1 MNSLMEYK
9 GYHAKVDF
17 DYTDQIFVGEVLGIT
32 DSLYFHGT
40 SVHELVESFHNSID
54 NYLDYCAQCGKK
66 PEKEF
71 RGVFNVRI
79 KPEMHR
85 CAALEAA
92 KEGVTMNQF
101 VSEAIQ
107 EKLAEK
113 GAVYG

>member
-1 MNSLMEYK
+1 MP
-9 GYHAKVDF
+9 
-17 DYTDQIFVGEVLGIT
+17 
-32 DSLYFHGT
+32 
-40 SVHELVESFHNSID
+40 
-54 NYLDYCAQCGKK
+54 KK
-66 PEKEF
+66 EE
-71 RGVFNVRI
+71 
-79 KPEMHR
+79 HR

>member
-40 SVHELVESFHNSID
+40 SVSELVESFHNSID

-66 PEKEF
+66 PLQ
-71 RGVFNVRI
+71 R
-79 KPEMHR
+79 H
-85 CAALEAA
+85 
-92 KEGVTMNQF
+92 
-101 VSEAIQ
+101 
-107 EKLAEK
+107 
-113 GAVYG
+113 

>member
-1 MNSLMEYK
+1 MTEY
-9 GYHAKVDF
+9 
-17 DYTDQIFVGEVLGIT
+17 Q
-32 DSLYFHGT
+32 S
-40 SVHELVESFHNSID
+40 
-54 NYLDYCAQCGKK
+54 AQCGKK

-113 GAVYG
+113 GVIYEAGFAGANQKSHYY